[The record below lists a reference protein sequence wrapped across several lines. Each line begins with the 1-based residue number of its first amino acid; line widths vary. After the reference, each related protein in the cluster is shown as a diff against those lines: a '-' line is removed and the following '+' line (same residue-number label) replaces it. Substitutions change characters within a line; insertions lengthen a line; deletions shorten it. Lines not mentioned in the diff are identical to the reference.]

1 MILFGAS
8 MHSEVILDLLFLNN
22 LSVEKIVDDHP
33 VNTELYGVPIVKNDR
48 NLKGEKA
55 IISIGN
61 NGVRK
66 IIAEKYQLE
75 YISAFH
81 PKSVISRFS
90 SIGKGSVAM
99 ANCVVNAGA
108 KVGDHCILNSGSIIE
123 HDCEIE
129 DYVHISPNATLAG
142 NVKIGEGTHVGIGAC
157 IIPGITIGK
166 WCIIGAGTV
175 ITKNI
180 PDFSVVVG
188 NPGRIIKNMEDGEIY
203 F

>member
-22 LSVEKIVDDHP
+22 FSVEKILDDHP
-33 VNTELYGVPIVKNDR
+33 INKELYGVPIVKNEGNIEGD
-48 NLKGEKA
+48 EA

-66 IIAEKYQLE
+66 IIAEKYDLE

-81 PKSVISRFS
+81 PRSVISRFS
-90 SIGKGSVAM
+90 KIGKGTVAM

-108 KVGDHCILNSGSIIE
+108 TIGDHCILNSGSIIE
-123 HDCEIE
+123 HDCVIE
-129 DYVHISPNATLAG
+129 DFVHISPNATLAG

-157 IIPGITIGK
+157 IIPGIIIGK
-166 WCIIGAGTV
+166 WCTIGAGAV

-180 PDFSVVVG
+180 PDFSIVVG
-188 NPGRIIKNMEDGEIY
+188 NPGRIIKNLE
-203 F
+203 

>member
-22 LSVEKIVDDHP
+22 ISVEKILDDHP
-33 VNTELYGVPIVKNDR
+33 VNEELYGVPIVKNEG
-48 NLKGEKA
+48 NIEGHEAL
-55 IISIGN
+55 ISIGN

-66 IIAEKYQLE
+66 IIAEKYHLD
-75 YISAFH
+75 YVSAFH

-90 SIGKGSVAM
+90 KIGKGTVVM
-99 ANCVVNAGA
+99 ANCVINAGA
-108 KVGDHCILNSGSIIE
+108 IIGDHVIINTASIIE

-129 DYVHISPNATLAG
+129 DFAHISPNATLAG

-166 WCIIGAGTV
+166 WCTIGAGTV

-180 PDFSVVVG
+180 PDNSVVVG
-188 NPGRIIKNMEDGEIY
+188 NPGRIIKKIE
-203 F
+203 

>member
-8 MHSEVILDLLFLNN
+8 MHSEVILDILFLNN
-22 LSVEKIVDDHP
+22 ISVEKIFDDLP
-33 VNTELYGVPIVKNDR
+33 VNEELYGVPIIKNEGNIEED
-48 NLKGEKA
+48 KA

-61 NGVRK
+61 NEVRK
-66 IIAEKYQLE
+66 IIAEKYLLE
-75 YISAFH
+75 YVSAFH
-81 PKSVISRFS
+81 PKSIISRFS
-90 SIGKGSVAM
+90 KIGKGSVAM

-108 KVGDHCILNSGSIIE
+108 TIGDHCILNTGSVIE

-129 DYVHISPNATLAG
+129 NFVHISPNATLAG

-166 WCIIGAGTV
+166 WCTIGAGTV
-175 ITKNI
+175 VTKNI

-188 NPGRIIKNMEDGEIY
+188 NPGRIIKKMEDDEIY